1 VYQQYRKVAERVPNE
16 EREWLSIEDFAR
28 ELGVPIATVYAWR
41 HKGTGPRGIKV
52 GRHVRYR
59 RRDVER
65 WLESRAD
72 QLSASA

>member
-1 VYQQYRKVAERVPNE
+1 VPNE

-28 ELGVPIATVYAWR
+28 ELGVLIATVYAWR